1 MICSEE
7 SGAMASAKK
16 ALITGISG
24 QDGSYLAEFLL
35 ARGYEVHG
43 LVLQSD
49 LDDPER
55 CLSRISPLLSR
66 LTLHPVPLESYT
78 GLRELIEKIQPEEC
92 YHLAAV
98 SFVGYTSENELATF
112 RTNIDGTHAVL
123 LAIRE
128 GAPACRY
135 FFAASSEMF
144 GHADRSPQD
153 ESTPFRPRSIYGVTK
168 VTGFH
173 LTRLAREQHGLFGC
187 SGILYNHESERR
199 GREFVTRKITSTVA
213 RIKLGQATELHL
225 GNLDAMRDWGYA
237 PDYVEAMWLMLQQEQ
252 PDDYV
257 IASGEPHSVRDFA
270 RAAFDEVGLDW
281 EKYVMVDPRFYRPA
295 ERIILT
301 GDASKARRQLGWSPR
316 VRFAEL
322 LRRMV
327 AEDLR
332 QAERA

>member
-1 MICSEE
+1 
-7 SGAMASAKK
+7 MAFAKT

-43 LVLQSD
+43 LVVKSD
-49 LDDPER
+49 LDDPEH
-55 CLSRISPLLSR
+55 CLSRIFPNLSR
-66 LTLHPVPLESYT
+66 LTLHAVPLDNYA
-78 GLRELIEKIQPEEC
+78 GLRDLVERVQPQEC

-98 SFVGYTSENELATF
+98 SFVSYSSDNELATF
-112 RTNIDGTHAVL
+112 KTNIGGTHAVL
-123 LAIRE
+123 LAVRE
-128 GAPACRY
+128 GAPACRL

-153 ESTPFRPRSIYGVTK
+153 ENTPFRPRSVYGITK

-173 LTRLAREQHGLFGC
+173 LTRQAREQHGLYGC

-213 RIKLGQATELHL
+213 KIKLGQATELRL
-225 GNLDAMRDWGYA
+225 GNLDSMRDWGYA

-257 IASGEPHSVRDFA
+257 VASGEPHSVRDFA
-270 RAAFDEVGLDW
+270 RTAFAEVGLDW
-281 EKYVMVDPRFYRPA
+281 ERYVVVDPRYFRPA
-295 ERIILT
+295 EKTILA
-301 GDASKARRQLGWSPR
+301 GDASKAHERLGWAPR
-316 VRFAEL
+316 VRFSEL
-322 LRRMV
+322 VRRMV
-327 AEDLR
+327 AEDMR
-332 QAERA
+332 QAENP